1 MARSSNRTVA
11 VLIAIAMTVG
21 LGGSA
26 VLAQGRLSFLTPGEA
41 AQLRLGPS
49 DAVPVPHL
57 RGVPP
62 GPRIVVHEPTVTRTA
77 DGAVIETTPVTR
89 FVISFEPNRAPVDM
103 DSLEIKAR
111 KGLFSLSLT
120 SRLKP
125 YVQGTSLQADSV
137 SIPEGRF
144 MVQIEIV
151 DRAGAKTMETYR
163 LDVKA
168 GDRRG

>member
-1 MARSSNRTVA
+1 MSFCLAN
-11 VLIAIAMTVG
+11 IAQTA
-21 LGGSA
+21 
-26 VLAQGRLSFLTPGEA
+26 LAESRLSFLTPGEA
-41 AQLRLGPS
+41 AQLRLGPDDS
-49 DAVPVPHL
+49 VAAPRL

-62 GPRIVVHEPTVTRTA
+62 GPRIVVHEPTVTRTP
-77 DGAVIETTPVTR
+77 DGSVIETTPVTR

-103 DSLEIKAR
+103 ESLEIKAR

-151 DRAGAKTMETYR
+151 DRAGAKTVETYR
-163 LDVKA
+163 LDVRA
-168 GDRRG
+168 ADRRG